1 MTMTNASTQYFDQ
14 VAGEW
19 DSIRA
24 GYFTEAVR
32 EAAISKAYLR
42 PEMAVA
48 DVGAGTG
55 FMAAGLAP
63 LVSQV
68 HVIDGSTAMLEVARR
83 NLSQYGNIEYH
94 AADGGSI
101 PLADESI
108 DVVFANMYLHHCP
121 DPAAAIG
128 EMVRLLKPGGRLM
141 ITDMD
146 AHSYA
151 WFKEEMADEWL
162 GFEREQV
169 HAWLKEA
176 GLVNVLVDCSGESCC
191 AEFTQP

>member
-1 MTMTNASTQYFDQ
+1 MTMTKASAQYFDQ

-32 EAAISKAYLR
+32 EAAIAKAYLR
-42 PEMAVA
+42 PEMIVA

-68 HVIDGSTAMLEVARR
+68 HVIDGSTAMLDMARQ
-83 NLSQYGNIEYH
+83 NLSQFSNIEYH
-94 AADGGSI
+94 AADGTAI

-121 DPAAAIG
+121 DPCRG
-128 EMVRLLKPGGRLM
+128 DR
-141 ITDMD
+141 
-146 AHSYA
+146 
-151 WFKEEMADEWL
+151 
-162 GFEREQV
+162 
-169 HAWLKEA
+169 
-176 GLVNVLVDCSGESCC
+176 
-191 AEFTQP
+191 

>member
-1 MTMTNASTQYFDQ
+1 MTMTKASAQYFDQ

-19 DSIRA
+19 DNIRA

-32 EAAISKAYLR
+32 ESAIAKAYLR

-68 HVIDGSTAMLEVARR
+68 HVIDGSTAMLEVARQ
-83 NLSQYGNIEYH
+83 NLSQYSNIEYH

-101 PLADESI
+101 PLASGSI

-121 DPAAAIG
+121 DPAEAIG
-128 EMVRLLKPGGRLM
+128 EMMRILKPGGRLM

-146 AHSYA
+146 AHPYA
-151 WFKEEMADEWL
+151 WFKEEMADEWW
-162 GFEREQV
+162 GSSAARCTPGSKQP
-169 HAWLKEA
+169 AW
-176 GLVNVLVDCSGESCC
+176 S
-191 AEFTQP
+191 T